1 MNEWI
6 YVGIHLCMHVYM
18 YECMNAYMH
27 ACVHAC
33 VYGMCEPACVRAC
46 VRVSVRLSLGV
57 FAHNHAY
64 QCVQSCTNSCTH
76 VGFRVQG
83 LGLGFNT
90 YGTCHNRRVIP
101 THVHVDHAAAAR
113 SRLSSQVTPC
123 AERLSLTRMHGT
135 GEDDHSARE
144 WP

>member
-1 MNEWI
+1 M
-6 YVGIHLCMHVYM
+6 
-18 YECMNAYMH
+18 
-27 ACVHAC
+27 
-33 VYGMCEPACVRAC
+33 
-46 VRVSVRLSLGV
+46 
-57 FAHNHAY
+57 
-64 QCVQSCTNSCTH
+64 QSCAVHPLVHTYRVQAS
-76 VGFRVQG
+76 GLRVQG
-83 LGLGFNT
+83 LGLGSNR
-90 YGTCHNRRVIP
+90 YGTCHNRRMIP

>member
-1 MNEWI
+1 MDI
-6 YVGIHLCMHVYM
+6 YRYTFVYDV
-18 YECMNAYMH
+18 YSV
-27 ACVHAC
+27 CVWY
-33 VYGMCEPACVRAC
+33 VRVCVRAC
-46 VRVSVRLSLGV
+46 VRVSVSVRLSLGV
-57 FAHNHAY
+57 FVQIMRTNACNHAL
-64 QCVQSCTNSCTH
+64 CTHSCTH
-76 VGFRVQG
+76 IGSRVQG
-83 LGLGFNT
+83 LGLGSNT

-135 GEDDHSARE
+135 GEDDHGARE